1 MLVKPV
7 IPWCPNL
14 YRYGINGTIKPHLFH
29 VDSMTPLA
37 ASVIN
42 RGWSIGFT
50 VAFVMIS
57 GIWRISYWMI
67 NGAFLLP
74 VCIVFALAFWPE
86 PGGVLA
92 LWEQGMPLYLL
103 HTTLLVCG
111 AVVLSLLIG
120 LPAAW
125 VMAFYRFPGKRGVA
139 WALCLPLAMPAFL
152 MADFY
157 VDVLGQNGTLWSL
170 FDIPALSEESAHH
183 FTLAGACAALA
194 LAFYPYIYLPVRH
207 ALESQPPHWLQAA
220 QLLKLTPQQVFWRL
234 SFPLVRPVIGMGA
247 TLVAVEAL
255 NDYGTARL
263 LALPTLTT
271 RLIDAG
277 VLQGDTQAVAHWTL
291 SLLPFIVL
299 LSWLGLRFARQQRQN
314 AFPGSM
320 DYVSKP
326 VLTAGKARLVMLV
339 CWGLALLAV
348 GLPLGRLLYWQ
359 LVHIGEGW
367 STTLFDALLN
377 SLTMAS
383 LGAVILCVMMI
394 PFLLFIRLAGLS
406 AGRVSFVFAQW
417 GYVFPGA
424 ALATGIAIPLI
435 ALDNGLR
442 PLAAL
447 ADMPFSPPVFSSVWL
462 IMVLVYCAKFGR
474 FVLEPLSV
482 RMANI
487 PQILDLASATAGLTL
502 WQRGVRVYFPLL
514 KPQVMMGAVIL
525 FFEGMKELNAA
536 FLFRTFGWETLPTYV
551 FRLAADNLL
560 QWGALPALCLVVI
573 GGVPMLWFQWLWKG
587 NNQ

>member
-1 MLVKPV
+1 
-7 IPWCPNL
+7 
-14 YRYGINGTIKPHLFH
+14 
-29 VDSMTPLA
+29 
-37 ASVIN
+37 
-42 RGWSIGFT
+42 
-50 VAFVMIS
+50 MIV
-57 GIWRISYWMI
+57 GLWRISFWVI

-74 VCIVFALAFWPE
+74 VGIVFALAFWPE
-86 PGGVLA
+86 AGGLLA
-92 LWEQGMPLYLL
+92 LWQQGMPLYLL
-103 HTTLLVCG
+103 HTTILVCG
-111 AVVLSLLIG
+111 AVALSLLIG

-125 VMAFYRFPGKRGVA
+125 VMAYYRFPGKRGVA

-157 VDVLGQNGTLWSL
+157 ADMLGQHGVLWSL
-170 FDIPALSEESAHH
+170 FDLPAFNEESAHRL
-183 FTLAGACAALA
+183 TLSGACVALA
-194 LAFYPYIYLPVRH
+194 LAFYPYVYLPVRH

-220 QLLKLTPQQVFWRL
+220 QLLKLTPRQVFWRL

-247 TLVAVEAL
+247 MLVAVEAL

-291 SLLPFIVL
+291 SLLPFVVL
-299 LSWLGLRFARQQRQN
+299 FTWLGLRFARQQRQN
-314 AFPGSM
+314 TFPGST
-320 DYVSKP
+320 DYVAKP
-326 VLTAGKARLVMLV
+326 VLTAGKARLVTLV
-339 CWGLALLAV
+339 CWGLALLAF

-359 LVHIGEGW
+359 LANISDGW
-367 STTLFDALLN
+367 NATLLDALLN

-383 LGAVILCVMMI
+383 LAAIILCLMMI
-394 PFLLFIRLAGLS
+394 PFLLFIRLAGLR
-406 AGRVSFVFAQW
+406 AGRVSFALAQW

-442 PLAAL
+442 SLAML
-447 ADMPFSPPVFSSVWL
+447 AEIPFSPPLFSCVWL
-462 IMVLVYCAKFGR
+462 IMVLVYCAKFSR

-482 RMANI
+482 RMASI
-487 PQILDLASATAGLTL
+487 PSLLDRASEAAGLSL

-587 NNQ
+587 NNR